1 MPPDSLRSAVYR
13 SFVTCD
19 DPKGVVECKTIR
31 KSKIDHPKMEK
42 KVVKERR
49 CNHLNVSC
57 SSEGRERGTADEEL
71 YSSTSFQLLEVSR
84 EAQKLNQ
91 VIDSWS
97 KGMTFERHI
106 AKDLLKGALDLQES
120 LAMLGKLQEASQH
133 MAKLKKKQK
142 DKLVNDE
149 IAIERTKSERIS
161 DQRFNRLEF
170 QKPRFSVDGASRDC
184 FDELREVIRDSFS
197 RQNLL
202 PPSCAS
208 DFDTRKVEL
217 SPDLPSTSFTS
228 SSDSPFEK
236 ACVSRRKMIVSSD
249 VPSTSSSKSSIV
261 QSQKVTSFDY
271 SPPQEKDGPNLIAR
285 LMGLEE
291 IPRMPQHQTTQK
303 HFEVVKQSRHIFEI
317 DLPKAK
323 KATFISQ
330 KVDPK
335 RKTLDEIIETM
346 HFKGLLR
353 SKSNHGTH
361 ESSFSGLLK
370 KFVDDSPPIVIMKP
384 LYAPDSQGEWFPP
397 CNHEE
402 NPSGTRNTIGKW
414 DVKKES
420 SPENSDDHK
429 GALNFTVYR
438 KLQTG
443 KDQNNRFSKEKGPND
458 HGEAPA
464 KSKTLGVMIQGKQP
478 STKIIASSPGKYRG
492 EAPPKSKSFDV
503 LSQEKHPNTK
513 FRTFSP
519 GKCSNEAPA
528 NSNNAEVLI
537 QEKQPNT
544 KIRAS
549 SPGKDCGEA
558 PANSKTLEVLLQEKH
573 PNTKSRASSPAN
585 SKTVEVLIQEKQ
597 PNTRTRASSPGKP
610 RQPKKEATE
619 KREDGTQ
626 RVAPA
631 TRNCKEMKSTKINDS
646 AKYQDKSK
654 ISAMKVK
661 KPERKPLVAQEKS
674 TISDPNR
681 ITTTASHNSSKR
693 NKNVKADKSVKSTP
707 IATVDN
713 MEHKDENVETVQ
725 AVEKDTNT
733 AITKV
738 TSSEELQLEKVADIS
753 ENLVTDNTAN
763 GESFP
768 PESSVPSIHC
778 VSDVK
783 LQEHTNCNLNL
794 DFIENENFNSG
805 ASTRYL
811 LLSSE
816 SFLRQSEELFETDVW
831 EPTIRQTT
839 SVDHE
844 ISNSTLLLDCAN
856 ELLEIKRSQCALA
869 VDPLSLKAIKMRK
882 ISISFDKLLN
892 EICDGIEVLRSYNKV
907 AGKNL
912 SADALYVLLERD
924 LWCKGVV
931 GSTWDLGWR
940 TGLTNNEVEQ
950 VVTDIEKYL
959 LTGFIDDLLTDLML

>member
-57 SSEGRERGTADEEL
+57 SSEGRERGTADDEL

-161 DQRFNRLEF
+161 DHRFNRLEF
-170 QKPRFSVDGASRDC
+170 QNPRFSVDRASRDC

-228 SSDSPFEK
+228 SSDSSFEK

-261 QSQKVTSFDY
+261 QSQKITSFDY
-271 SPPQEKDGPNLIAR
+271 CPPQEKTDGPNLIAR

-291 IPRMPQHQTTQK
+291 IPRKPQHQTTQK
-303 HFEVVKQSRHIFEI
+303 HFEVVKQSRPIFEI

-458 HGEAPA
+458 H
-464 KSKTLGVMIQGKQP
+464 
-478 STKIIASSPGKYRG
+478 
-492 EAPPKSKSFDV
+492 
-503 LSQEKHPNTK
+503 
-513 FRTFSP
+513 
-519 GKCSNEAPA
+519 
-528 NSNNAEVLI
+528 
-537 QEKQPNT
+537 
-544 KIRAS
+544 
-549 SPGKDCGEA
+549 
-558 PANSKTLEVLLQEKH
+558 
-573 PNTKSRASSPAN
+573 AN

-610 RQPKKEATE
+610 RHPKKEATE

-674 TISDPNR
+674 TISDPKR

-768 PESSVPSIHC
+768 PESSIPSIHC
-778 VSDVK
+778 VSDIK

-811 LLSSE
+811 LLSNE
-816 SFLRQSEELFETDVW
+816 SFLCQSEELFETDVW

-924 LWCKGVV
+924 LWWKGVV

-959 LTGFIDDLLTDLML
+959 LTGFIDDLLTDFML